1 MYWRWSRKE
10 GLVSAS
16 QAYWH
21 YVFWLEFAGVTV
33 LVIGFIAVR
42 RQLSFNLDALPILGR
57 VFVPASLAVFGAEHL
72 DSAKDIMQLVPAWMP
87 ARLFWAYFVGF
98 ALIAAAI
105 SITLMKYVRLSAP
118 LLGTMLLLFVLMIHI
133 PSVVATPHDRFRWAV
148 AARDLVFSA
157 GAWALAGTQME
168 GRHPQ
173 LAHRLIAGCR
183 AVFAAVLLFFGIEHL
198 LHPQNLPGVPLEQLT
213 LAWIPVRSL
222 WGYFV
227 GVLLLASG
235 VSLLINK
242 QARTAATWL
251 GIAITLVVLLIYTPL
266 LVVAAKPSEM
276 TTAINY
282 IADTL
287 LFAGSI
293 FLLARALPATSG
305 SSGAIRQAA

>member
-1 MYWRWSRKE
+1 MDWRWSRKE

-72 DSAKDIMQLVPAWMP
+72 DSAKFIMQLVPAWMP
-87 ARLFWAYFVGF
+87 ARFFWAYFVGF
-98 ALIAAAI
+98 ALFAAAI
-105 SITLMKYVRLSAP
+105 SITLMKYVRWSAP
-118 LLGTMLLLFVLMIHI
+118 LLGTMFFLFVLLIHI
-133 PSVVATPHDRFRWAV
+133 PNVVHTPHDRFRWAV

-157 GAWALAGTQME
+157 GAWALAATQMAE
-168 GRHPQ
+168 RHPQ

-183 AVFAAVLLFFGIEHL
+183 MVFAGVLLFFGIEHV
-198 LHPQNLPGVPLEQLT
+198 LHPQYLPGVPLEQLT
-213 LAWIPVRSL
+213 LAWIPIRSL
-222 WGYFV
+222 WGYFI
-227 GVLLLASG
+227 GALLVMTG
-235 VSLLINK
+235 FTLLINK
-242 QARTAATWL
+242 HARAATTWL
-251 GIAITLVVLLIYTPL
+251 GLAITVVVLLIYTPL

-276 TTAINY
+276 ITAVNY

-287 LFAGSI
+287 LFAGCI
-293 FLLARALPATSG
+293 FLLAGALPATSG